1 MSFKLLPSQHVLD
14 IVICES
20 QEQVSSCHLGEISKF
35 LPALGDHQVNIQ
47 GRKWI
52 ILQQVKWRDNENF
65 HIFFVMQFLQK
76 NRNTKN

>member
-35 LPALGDHQVNIQ
+35 LPALGDHSSEYP
-47 GRKWI
+47 R
-52 ILQQVKWRDNENF
+52 
-65 HIFFVMQFLQK
+65 QK
-76 NRNTKN
+76 MDHPTTSKMER